1 MGNIVHVFLFRFLLA
16 GEMEGGCKPIL
27 TVSLLP
33 SSKDRSML
41 WSKETNEPGALV
53 VPEEEEEQGKS
64 EEENGAILDFVQKY
78 VGAVAAGVVMV
89 LVVLIVVARKI
100 CKSKRKRRGTR
111 VDSQ

>member
-1 MGNIVHVFLFRFLLA
+1 
-16 GEMEGGCKPIL
+16 MEGGCKPIL

-41 WSKETNEPGALV
+41 WSKEANEPGALV
-53 VPEEEEEQGKS
+53 VPEEEEEHGKS
-64 EEENGAILDFVQKY
+64 EEENVAILDFVQKY
-78 VGAVAAGVVMV
+78 VGAVAAGVVLV